1 LDNCCYNRPFDE
13 QYQARIHME
22 SEAVLAV
29 VKRAEQHIDEIIG
42 SDILELEINQ
52 MTNSIKKEKV
62 KNLYEIIKTNV
73 KNTVE
78 IKKISEE
85 ILKESTIRT
94 YDSLHIA
101 SAEEGKADMFLTTD
115 DKLLKACTRLEM
127 KVRVLNPLKYFLEV
141 MDYE

>member
-1 LDNCCYNRPFDE
+1 
-13 QYQARIHME
+13 ME